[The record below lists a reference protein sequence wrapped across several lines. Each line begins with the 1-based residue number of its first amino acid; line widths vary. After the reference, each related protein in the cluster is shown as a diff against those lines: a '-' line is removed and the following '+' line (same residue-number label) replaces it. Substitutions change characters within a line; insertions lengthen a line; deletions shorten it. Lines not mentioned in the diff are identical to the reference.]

1 MKKWIVFYDSK
12 GNELAA
18 YTQAETFAGEQ
29 EATTALLA
37 FENKIQPEEITIK
50 EVER

>member
-37 FENKIQPEEITIK
+37 FEHGIQPEEITIK